1 MKEKCVWCSHLMRK
15 ATINI
20 SVYASID
27 FEYKCE
33 NAWFVRALWDK
44 YLIPLLSMQIFYNI
58 HYDVII
64 LPH

>member
-1 MKEKCVWCSHLMRK
+1 MRK